1 MHYFQHVMF
10 RRALT
15 VGGRRGF
22 TFVEILIVLLVLGVI
37 AAVGLPALNSSV
49 EDTRL
54 ASAVDEIVT
63 AYDYAQMTATAS
75 GSSTRVTFD
84 STRDLIVVQ
93 HYRSSADFGLG
104 ALAEGAVETG
114 AYVIMER
121 PQRRGVDYSIDLD
134 GESRF
139 GGVQIV
145 AADFGGAE
153 AVTFDEFGTPSS
165 GGSVT
170 LALNDRQQ
178 VVSFALGFTKIEVGE
193 IDIK

>member
-1 MHYFQHVMF
+1 MF